1 LLLCRSF
8 DVEHVFGWQQP
19 GEVRGFS
26 CVKQLLREYLLVKR
40 LGNDFGQIHT
50 RPFKRGGGVG
60 DLQGG
65 GLLPVSENAA
75 VKADRL
81 PFPTGDF
88 GPQEG
93 LQGRPE
99 ALFQGVGF
107 PVFGTGH
114 HLGVLPNTGGSGAA
128 ISNCGTVA
136 RKLSRKANKCSPAGV
151 GHIRPSGTVMAQR
164 CLSAM
169 SLVPMAV
176 PARDYSRRHRERL
189 WQGKPV

>member
-1 LLLCRSF
+1 MLLCRSF

-114 HLGVLPNTGGSGAA
+114 HLGVLPNTGGAG
-128 ISNCGTVA
+128 
-136 RKLSRKANKCSPAGV
+136 AGV
-151 GHIRPSGTVMAQR
+151 SNLPQHPVRFPGCVWREGIGSLFGVLIQLIQLIGDGGEVYRQHWHS
-164 CLSAM
+164 SA
-169 SLVPMAV
+169 
-176 PARDYSRRHRERL
+176 
-189 WQGKPV
+189 